1 MKKTEHVPSTGRP
14 SSREGEPTS
23 CDRPSPPQELPSNL
37 PPPSSSSPPTPH
49 HSVRDSHIPCTSHLR
64 APLHH
69 PLTTRPLLNR
79 CPALPR
85 ETHTHVHVCSFP
97 YLPPCPFTSLAPRPL
112 PRPLLLFFLLLGD
125 GESTKSS
132 SSISQTFTHTHTR
145 GPSGYPRGR

>member
-97 YLPPCPFTSLAPRPL
+97 YLPPCPFTSPPAPRPL
-112 PRPLLLFFLLLGD
+112 LFLLFFLLLGD
-125 GESTKSS
+125 GESTNHPPQSPKHS
-132 SSISQTFTHTHTR
+132 HTHTQE
-145 GPSGYPRGR
+145 GRQGIPEGDD